1 MEEFDIDGRDSW
13 LFYGATPRE
22 RVAPME
28 MYGTLILLEALWNK
42 MLVPSTHMM
51 HFKAGTDNQG
61 NSMSILNTRSKSW
74 PSSIILMQMVW
85 SAHEH
90 NIELGIRHI
99 YRESNTWADQL
110 AGGDVQGFDP
120 SKRLR
125 TSMATNKW
133 DLLEMFTT
141 QEALSRLPR
150 TEDRRRPRKENQDNR
165 REQHC
170 TGRARRS
177 YPSQWPLR

>member
-1 MEEFDIDGRDSW
+1 MWWYMEEFDIDGRDSW

-51 HFKAGTDNQG
+51 RFKAGTDNQG

-141 QEALSRLPR
+141 QEALRSVIAKDKRSKTSKKGKPR
-150 TEDRRRPRKENQDNR
+150 Q
-165 REQHC
+165 Q
-170 TGRARRS
+170 A
-177 YPSQWPLR
+177 